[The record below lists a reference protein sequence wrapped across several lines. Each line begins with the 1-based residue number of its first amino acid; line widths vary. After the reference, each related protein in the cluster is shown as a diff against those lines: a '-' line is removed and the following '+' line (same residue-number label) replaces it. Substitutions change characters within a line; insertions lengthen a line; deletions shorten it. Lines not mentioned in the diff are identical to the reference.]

1 MKRNK
6 LDILFYLLFICS
18 VVFILLSYPFVQQ
31 PFDMWVHL
39 SIIESIIHY
48 NNVPEYLLHD
58 VFVVPVW
65 HYAWAYFFRLISVD
79 NVFTI
84 SLVIHRIQFLLTFV
98 LVFFASKNLS
108 KAIGIKHNLFLN
120 YLSLLS
126 FIIFCLQ
133 TGTYS
138 VYIQQSWIMWYSI
151 TYQIVLPI
159 YFLILSMIF
168 LNFNQ
173 CLSQGKFYFVILLSA
188 LVAVLHGL
196 ESLYLVTA
204 LIVIMLLHLMSM
216 KFNLRKLNWKMLSQ
230 YLLLIMVCLVCTKLI
245 STSKNFHSFTL
256 ANLWQNGNYLVYGA
270 NRVDHSYSSLMYLS
284 LCANFIL
291 IFCSPKRFIIFTLFI
306 INVIFLLIPTLLP
319 LAALYSILGTP
330 IVWRFF
336 FGTISFFA
344 IPALLYY
351 SYQKNHWKII
361 LITMF
366 AVLFCCFSYNVK
378 QNFMSIADQQT
389 LEAQMMH
396 NIKNND
402 LLLSYI
408 KTNKLARKNIIY
420 ARADIANLLNCNGY
434 QAYTFIK
441 SNPNETVVSQYAVGN
456 KRSMLIISSDI
467 FTQDKI
473 SESYFQLNLSLDG
486 KQ

>member
-1 MKRNK
+1 MKKNK
-6 LDILFYLLFICS
+6 FETLFYLIFCCS
-18 VVFILLSYPFVQQ
+18 IVFILFSYPFVQQ

-48 NNVPEYLLHD
+48 NNLPEYLLHD

-84 SLVIHRIQFLLTFV
+84 ALVIHRIQFLLTFL
-98 LVFFASKNLS
+98 LVFYASKNLLKS
-108 KAIGIKHNLFLN
+108 TGIKHNLFLN
-120 YLSLLS
+120 YLSFLS
-126 FIIFCLQ
+126 FIVSCLQ

-138 VYIQQSWIMWYSI
+138 VYIQQSWIMWYSV

-159 YFLILSMIF
+159 YFFILSIIF

-173 CLSQGKFYFVILLSA
+173 CLSQGKFYLVILLSMI
-188 LVAVLHGL
+188 VAILHGL

-204 LIVIMLLHLMSM
+204 LIAVMLLHLMSM
-216 KFNLRKLNWKMLSQ
+216 KFNLRKLNWKMLLQ
-230 YLLLIMVCLVCTKLI
+230 YVLIIMICLVCTKLI

-256 ANLWQNGNYLVYGA
+256 ANLWQNGSYLVSGA

-291 IFCSPKRFIIFTLFI
+291 IFYSPKKFIIFTLFI
-306 INVIFLLIPTLLP
+306 VNMIFLLIPTLLP
-319 LAALYSILGTP
+319 LASLYSILGTP

-351 SYQKNHWKII
+351 SYQKHHWKIT
-361 LITMF
+361 LLAMF
-366 AVLFCCFSYNVK
+366 AVLFSCFSYNVK
-378 QNFMSIADQQT
+378 QNFVSIADQQT
-389 LEAQMMH
+389 LKAQMIH
-396 NIKNND
+396 NRKNND

-408 KTNKLARKNIIY
+408 KTNNLLKKNIIY
-420 ARADIANLLNCNGY
+420 TRADIANLFNCNGY

-441 SNPNETVVSQYAVGN
+441 SNPNESIVSQYAIENRRDMV
-456 KRSMLIISSDI
+456 IINNDI
-467 FTQDKI
+467 FTQDNI
-473 SESYFQLNLSLDG
+473 SKKYFQLNLSFDG